1 MRGPGSRKAASVSGA
16 HRTRARRRLSR
27 CGRVIAQVTLSPLAM
42 SRRNPSSPPAAQ
54 HLEKVTVAEA
64 ATLCGWRRP
73 NTFRERA
80 LRTAADRERFALEYD
95 AAGRAVVD
103 AVEVSVFVEA
113 LAAERARRG
122 NWRVK
127 NLGAHARPRTR
138 KSKQVGAMVSTRKA
152 VPLNCHRAT

>member
-1 MRGPGSRKAASVSGA
+1 MRRPGSRKAARVSGA
-16 HRTRARRRLSR
+16 HRTGARRRLSR
-27 CGRVIAQVTLSPLAM
+27 CRRVIVQVTLSPPDM
-42 SRRNPSSPPAAQ
+42 SRRNASSSPAAPP
-54 HLEKVTVAEA
+54 LKKVTVAEA
-64 ATLCGWRRP
+64 TTLCGWRRP

-80 LRTAADRERFALEYD
+80 LRTADDRERFALEYD

-103 AVEVSVFVEA
+103 AAEVSVFVEA

-138 KSKQVGAMVSTRKA
+138 KSKQVGATDSTPKA